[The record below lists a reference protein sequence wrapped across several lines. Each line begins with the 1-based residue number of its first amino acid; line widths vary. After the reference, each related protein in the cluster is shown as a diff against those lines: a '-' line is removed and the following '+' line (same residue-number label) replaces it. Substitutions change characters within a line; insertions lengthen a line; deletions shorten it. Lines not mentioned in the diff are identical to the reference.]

1 MLDTCPFCQKLQH
14 LQKLPPGDLVWE
26 FPHSVVLLGP
36 WQYYTGY
43 CIVASRRHASEL
55 SELSPTE
62 RHGFFDEMC
71 LVAQAIEAT
80 FQPRKLNYELLGNQV
95 AHLHWHLF
103 PRRADDPDMLRPVW
117 FALDQAERDENV
129 KKRMMTGPWTRDE
142 ISAKLRLRLEQII
155 QASRA
160 P

>member
-1 MLDTCPFCQKLQH
+1 MHDACPFCHKLQH
-14 LQKLPPGDLVWE
+14 LEDLPRDELVWE

-43 CIVASRRHASEL
+43 CVVVSRLHASEL
-55 SELSPTE
+55 SQLSHAE
-62 RHGFFDEMC
+62 SLGYFGEMC
-71 LVAQAIEAT
+71 LVARAIEAA

-103 PRRADDPDMLRPVW
+103 PRRADDPDVLRPVW
-117 FALDQAERDENV
+117 FALDQAERDESV
-129 KKRMMTGPWTRDE
+129 KQRLLTGPWTRDE
-142 ISAKLRLRLEQII
+142 ICAKLRIGLTESI
-155 QASRA
+155 